1 MRMAILLHEYAHFYV
16 NKVPRNEIEAD
27 INGLGIYLKLGYPTI
42 DIYNVFLKVFKQSP
56 SNQNKERY
64 DTLDRFVRENRVS
77 YE

>member
-1 MRMAILLHEYAHFYV
+1 KI
-16 NKVPRNEIEAD
+16 
-27 INGLGIYLKLGYPTI
+27 GYPTI